1 MKNISYTLMVAVHS
15 NHLCSPLRIFK
26 PILICL
32 YFLCFSSGYNAWRDR
47 TKPSHILAKM
57 CSDAGFGAPH
67 YRLHQGKV
75 TVNKK
80 DFYLSDGRFTHT
92 PFSLLIQGVEA
103 LLVQFF
109 GWVTPNLL
117 KIHHLLQK

>member
-1 MKNISYTLMVAVHS
+1 MVAVHN
-15 NHLCSPLRIFK
+15 NHLCSPLRIIK

-92 PFSLLIQGVEA
+92 SFSLLTGSRGFACPVFWMGNSKLAQNSSLIAKVKFNI
-103 LLVQFF
+103 LVF
-109 GWVTPNLL
+109 
-117 KIHHLLQK
+117 